1 MSAEGTWSLAPAFD
15 VTWNEGPGGYHQ
27 MDIMGEALNIN
38 KQHLLW
44 LGTQEADLSET
55 QVNRLI
61 ASIADVA
68 SGFSVYA
75 EALLPGKIT
84 RLPGIPCKSK
94 LMPTSSSSVKA
105 RKSGAA

>member
-15 VTWNEGPGGYHQ
+15 VTWNEGPDGYHQ

-84 RLPGIPCKSK
+84 PATRRAMQKQIDANIKQL
-94 LMPTSSSSVKA
+94 
-105 RKSGAA
+105 R